1 MAACM
6 EYNVSRPLVLP
17 ELTGH
22 NITML
27 KGGII
32 DKDEDVVLE
41 KLNFVTKAA
50 VGKLSNLSRRVGATD
65 V

>member
-1 MAACM
+1 MI
-6 EYNVSRPLVLP
+6 S
-17 ELTGH
+17 
-22 NITML
+22 

-50 VGKLSNLSRRVGATD
+50 VGKLSSLSGSVGATD